1 MTEQRL
7 CECSD
12 GITGVIT
19 RVDGKSQIISRL
31 LEMGMLPGEPVRIV
45 RSGNPIILDVGE
57 TRLCV
62 RPDQCGGIL
71 VTPVDPVML
80 GGLDSVYADEG
91 ALLETAK

>member
-7 CECSD
+7 CECSE

-19 RVDGKSQIISRL
+19 RVDGQSQIISRL
-31 LEMGMLPGEPVRIV
+31 LEMGMLPGEQVRIV

-62 RPDQCGGIL
+62 RPDQIGGIRL
-71 VTPVDPVML
+71 TPVDPALV
-80 GGLDSVYADEG
+80 GGLDSIYAEDS